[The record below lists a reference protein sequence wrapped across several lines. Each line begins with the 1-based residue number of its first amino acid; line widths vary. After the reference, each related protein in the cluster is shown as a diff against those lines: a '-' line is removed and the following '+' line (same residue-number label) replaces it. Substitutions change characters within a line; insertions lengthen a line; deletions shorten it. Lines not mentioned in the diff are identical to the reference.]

1 MRLMPQLLKPTAL
14 LISLSRPSP
23 SPASLPS
30 QIPVPL
36 SPSRVLVLLSKNQSK
51 KRTGHP
57 IDQARAAAAAMGLSW
72 CRGLRLL
79 FVASLLV
86 LSAAAL
92 QQPSPRAGSRPPPP
106 EPSAAAADTL
116 LARMCDPRGAHPAPP
131 SWCHTLHL
139 RRRAG
144 AAGHRRHNHHH
155 HRPVPMPLPPP
166 GRDGGGGEEI
176 DVRYGVAKRLVPT
189 GPNPLHN

>member
-1 MRLMPQLLKPTAL
+1 
-14 LISLSRPSP
+14 
-23 SPASLPS
+23 
-30 QIPVPL
+30 
-36 SPSRVLVLLSKNQSK
+36 
-51 KRTGHP
+51 
-57 IDQARAAAAAMGLSW
+57 MGLSCW

-92 QQPSPRAGSRPPPP
+92 LLQPSPRAGSRPPPP
-106 EPSAAAADTL
+106 EPSTAAADAL
-116 LARMCDPRGAHPAPP
+116 LARMCDPRGSHPAPP

-139 RRRAG
+139 RRRVG
-144 AAGHRRHNHHH
+144 AAEHRHHQHHHH
-155 HRPVPMPLPPP
+155 HRPVSMPLPPP
-166 GRDGGGGEEI
+166 GRDGGAGEEI